1 MGKHPTSS
9 QYSIVCCIVQA
20 TASYDMTWRLWD
32 IETGSCLMEQEGHSR
47 QVYSVAFHPDGSL
60 AGSVGLD
67 AYGEQKLAWT
77 HCQQDGISLCF
88 LGGRTKCR

>member
-1 MGKHPTSS
+1 MLNASCRAHQYGGASVQGRRKHVLCSCADSAPA
-9 QYSIVCCIVQA
+9 VCLPALQA

-67 AYGEQKLAWT
+67 AYGE
-77 HCQQDGISLCF
+77 LC
-88 LGGRTKCR
+88 

>member
-1 MGKHPTSS
+1 MC
-9 QYSIVCCIVQA
+9 QAVLAAYELCSIALLLVVYPCCVLQA

-32 IETGSCLMEQEGHSR
+32 SETGSCLMEQEGHSR

-67 AYGEQKLAWT
+67 AYGKQP
-77 HCQQDGISLCF
+77 
-88 LGGRTKCR
+88 LG